1 MAFASEL
8 AGLDSVDFLFHKEV
22 LVEPAVQVV
31 LTRDCVTNGEPPL
44 DEAEQ
49 AAVPSRFPAFFFG
62 RETKLW
68 RIIT

>member
-1 MAFASEL
+1 M
-8 AGLDSVDFLFHKEV
+8 
-22 LVEPAVQVV
+22 EPAVQVV
-31 LTRDCVTNGEPPL
+31 LTRDCVTNGCSL

-49 AAVPSRFPAFFFG
+49 AAVPSRDFPADRFG

>member
-1 MAFASEL
+1 MAFASEF
-8 AGLDSVDFLFHKEV
+8 ARLDGGFLFHKDV

-31 LTRDCVTNGEPPL
+31 LTRDCVNGEPPL
-44 DEAEQ
+44 GPKAEP
-49 AAVPSRFPAFFFG
+49 AAVTSRFPAFFFG

>member
-1 MAFASEL
+1 M
-8 AGLDSVDFLFHKEV
+8 
-22 LVEPAVQVV
+22 VEPAVQVV

-49 AAVPSRFPAFFFG
+49 AAVPSRDFPADRFG